1 MNPDEIR
8 ELGED
13 IDMYFG
19 YVANLI
25 EENEEIG
32 VEVIDQI
39 ASFIEDIRQLGMTLG
54 KLHKSHVAKV
64 PEGERDGVSE

>member
-1 MNPDEIR
+1 MKPDEIR

-19 YVANLI
+19 YVANLV
-25 EENEEIG
+25 EDKEEIG
-32 VEVIDQI
+32 IEVIDQI
-39 ASFIEDIRQLGMTLG
+39 ASFMEEIRQLGMTLG

-64 PEGERDGVSE
+64 RPKGGT